1 MGSMDKQIVNVGE
14 IENLAN
20 WVHRILPIQSLRQLV
35 DLLVIVALLSL
46 GFFALFRIAPPGA
59 IVVGMLL
66 GILPSLAGVLPTRF
80 RIDLA
85 GNLFLKKELLEN
97 LEAAAFRFGYKHRT
111 MVDGVVTMKPKLP
124 KILVWDENTVRLEGQ
139 QTAIVVT
146 GPMLAT
152 SVLRRKMLKRL
163 NLG

>member
-1 MGSMDKQIVNVGE
+1 
-14 IENLAN
+14 
-20 WVHRILPIQSLRQLV
+20 
-35 DLLVIVALLSL
+35 
-46 GFFALFRIAPPGA
+46 
-59 IVVGMLL
+59 
-66 GILPSLAGVLPTRF
+66 
-80 RIDLA
+80 
-85 GNLFLKKELLEN
+85 
-97 LEAAAFRFGYKHRT
+97 

-139 QTAIVVT
+139 QAAIVVT